1 MSKFIDLFVDLPS
14 DYYSYLLS
22 KTKAEK
28 ELLEFLG
35 YRIEQTTEYISRV
48 EFTNKIYNCSRMD
61 LAILDEE
68 YVPKEIIEAK
78 FYYSFNGYRIHT
90 QQLAK
95 KLEVEKDVQKLESI
109 PKSINKYFVL
119 FLVHFKANEIPPLFP
134 YFDTHNKVM
143 SKFEAQGLTNSD
155 LRNQSIEVAKQYLK
169 EKGLIVEVK
178 EFEVGEYDHIPVILQ
193 VFSSK
198 IV

>member
-1 MSKFIDLFVDLPS
+1 MSRFIDLFADLPS

-35 YRIEQTTEYISRV
+35 YRIEQNTKYVSRV
-48 EFTNKIYNCSRMD
+48 EYTNKSYNCKRID
-61 LAILDEE
+61 LAILDEKL
-68 YVPKEIIEAK
+68 VPIEIIEAK

-90 QQLAK
+90 QQLAR
-95 KLEVEKDVQKLESI
+95 KLEVEKDVKKLQII
-109 PKSINKYFVL
+109 PKYINKYFVL
-119 FLVHFKANEIPPLFP
+119 FLVHFVVDEVPPLFP
-134 YFDTHNKVM
+134 YFYMHNKAM
-143 SKFEAQGLTNSD
+143 LKFEAQGLTNSD
-155 LRNQSIEVAKQYLK
+155 LRTQSIEVTKQFLND
-169 EKGLIVEVK
+169 KGLMVEVK

-198 IV
+198 II